1 MRAPAAA
8 PSALRALRS
17 YLLEQRVRSQLEQLA
32 PALLPIHTM
41 VAWPAAASGPTFYYS
56 DLAAAEAFYLTE
68 LGLTAVSRSAHRV
81 VRYLIRRRIV
91 LLAFDGLC
99 IRCPYRRY
107 MHFAC

>member
-1 MRAPAAA
+1 M
-8 PSALRALRS
+8 
-17 YLLEQRVRSQLEQLA
+17 RSQLEQLA